1 MQYIVCNL
9 TGNFG
14 GTQTKG
20 NWSGILKLMH
30 EKVIDFIPHIFS
42 INDERMELMS
52 IDFPMPKDYGVVIL
66 GAKKKRNMNDPFK
79 IFKAFSLKIWLLIL
93 ISFLLY
99 SIINFFTK
107 KFQKNQTNSSITL
120 NLYRFI
126 NSLVD
131 VFALFMGKTS
141 EDWSC
146 LNRTQQKQSHHFR
159 SIRILRYSLI
169 IWSISSFILC
179 QLLSVDMVALLLSDQ
194 DETIDRFDQLT
205 THNYIHYHLLTVN
218 HSSSECEFR
227 NKYPYLVHR
236 ARSIPYE
243 EMGSIE
249 TIRSIIDR
257 NYVLILSGHNAKM
270 LVTAYNHMDLYISKE
285 VHSSLLGTYVIRK
298 DLTSKLKRRLIYIVK
313 MIYYFG
319 INLNID
325 HKTIYFNV
333 VRKKIRDFRQLDN
346 VEIDRTKE
354 LEKIRK
360 TRQSIRVQSRL
371 GSLIQKIFYFYFI
384 GISITFLTFTFEL
397 IHFYSK
403 RLLST
408 EKRIHQ
414 LPRQMPSSTTEDD
427 LVGGGGGD
435 DVGDGDEDHDDID
448 SDDDEIKT
456 IDFVRTKNRNL
467 ERI

>member
-1 MQYIVCNL
+1 
-9 TGNFG
+9 
-14 GTQTKG
+14 
-20 NWSGILKLMH
+20 
-30 EKVIDFIPHIFS
+30 
-42 INDERMELMS
+42 
-52 IDFPMPKDYGVVIL
+52 
-66 GAKKKRNMNDPFK
+66 
-79 IFKAFSLKIWLLIL
+79 
-93 ISFLLY
+93 
-99 SIINFFTK
+99 
-107 KFQKNQTNSSITL
+107 
-120 NLYRFI
+120 
-126 NSLVD
+126 
-131 VFALFMGKTS
+131 
-141 EDWSC
+141 
-146 LNRTQQKQSHHFR
+146 
-159 SIRILRYSLI
+159 
-169 IWSISSFILC
+169 
-179 QLLSVDMVALLLSDQ
+179 
-194 DETIDRFDQLT
+194 
-205 THNYIHYHLLTVN
+205 
-218 HSSSECEFR
+218 
-227 NKYPYLVHR
+227 
-236 ARSIPYE
+236 
-243 EMGSIE
+243 
-249 TIRSIIDR
+249 
-257 NYVLILSGHNAKM
+257 
-270 LVTAYNHMDLYISKE
+270 
-285 VHSSLLGTYVIRK
+285 
-298 DLTSKLKRRLIYIVK
+298 